1 MTAVTKPAAAEG
13 VTKPAAA
20 ERVEDFFASQDFLEM
35 AASAADKFGSCR
47 KPIAMWMVNHATG
60 ERKAIGAACGNTLES
75 VCPACSKRK
84 RAIRIRQCRE
94 GWHLDEEPE
103 IEERPVTEHQ
113 QDLVMARSSLFVDY
127 QRAKEDGDSDLMAGI
142 REIVED
148 LDKELRENG
157 ARRLPPLDAPV
168 KRRRSTRRRQDAP
181 NLPRKK
187 VERRT
192 IGQTFADGK
201 YRPGMFL
208 TLTMDS
214 YGKVHNDGAVNK
226 KGEPCGDGSPR
237 NPDSYDYT
245 RAARDI
251 IHFSALFNRWTQNLR
266 RALGWNVQY
275 FGTVEPQRRGAPHVH
290 LLLRGAIPN
299 KLLRQVTEATYVQAW
314 WPHHDQEV
322 YTGANMPVWDYQ
334 ARTFVDP
341 KTGVP
346 LHAWEDAQDI
356 MDSCDDVEPAH
367 VIRFGS
373 QIEPRGIV
381 KGTKKADAAIGYLAK
396 YLTKSVA
403 EILEPP
409 NQRTAE
415 HYDRLH
421 AELLRTPCSDH
432 CPVWLRYGIV
442 PKGVNSKTQP
452 GRCRNKAH
460 SRDSLG
466 VAGNRQFVS
475 KLWTGKTLKDHAAE
489 RRDFVKQFLE
499 GAGMTPD
506 EADGWDPDQV
516 TVTVAEPGDPL
527 RPPQAHLIMTLLTQ
541 VQRRRAQY
549 LQAQMAAGPPGAQ
562 GLSSDSEA
570 A

>member
-1 MTAVTKPAAAEG
+1 MTAVTEPGGRLDEL
-13 VTKPAAA
+13 V
-20 ERVEDFFASQDFLEM
+20 ASQDFLEI

-84 RAIRIRQCRE
+84 RALRIQQCKE

-113 QDLVMARSSLFVDY
+113 QDLVLARSSLFSDY
-127 QRAKEDGDSDLMAGI
+127 QQAKEDGDTELMAGI
-142 REIVED
+142 RDVVAD

-157 ARRLPPLDAPV
+157 ARRLPPLDAPAR

-192 IGQTFADGK
+192 IGETFAEGK
-201 YRPGMFL
+201 YRPGMFA

-214 YGKVHNDGAVNK
+214 YGKVHSDGAVNR
-226 KGEPCGDGSPR
+226 KGESCGDGSPR
-237 NPDSYDYT
+237 HPESYDYA

-290 LLLRGAIPN
+290 LLLRGAIPHEI
-299 KLLRQVTEATYVQAW
+299 LRRVTEATYVQVW
-314 WPHHDQEV
+314 WPHHDREI
-322 YTGANMPVWDYQ
+322 YTGSNMPVWDYQ

-341 KTGVP
+341 KNHAP
-346 LHAWEDAQDI
+346 LNAWEDAQDVL
-356 MDSCDDVEPAH
+356 DSCDEMEPAH
-367 VIRFGS
+367 VIRFGE
-373 QIEPRGIV
+373 QIKPKGIV

-421 AELLRTPCSDH
+421 AELLRTPCSDR
-432 CPVWLRYGIV
+432 CPIWLRYGIV
-442 PKGVNSKTQP
+442 PKGVGPKTQP
-452 GRCRNKAH
+452 GLCRNKAH

-475 KLWTGKTLKDHAAE
+475 KLWTGKTLKDHAVE
-489 RRDFVKQFLE
+489 RRDFVKQLLE
-499 GAGMTPD
+499 GAGLDPHASD
-506 EADGWDPDQV
+506 WDADQV
-516 TVTVAEPGDPL
+516 TVTVAEPGDPTV
-527 RPPQAHLIMTLLTQ
+527 PPRAHLIMSLLTQ
-541 VQRRRAQY
+541 KQRWRAQY
-549 LQAQMAAGPPGAQ
+549 LKAQMAAGPPGAQ
-562 GLSSDSEA
+562 DISAISEVA
-570 A
+570 